1 MPNERG
7 GAKGTDVNTVENF
20 GLIGKAQEVFPLEA
34 SSELRSE
41 G

>member
-7 GAKGTDVNTVENF
+7 RTKGRDVYTVENF
-20 GLIGKAQEVFPLEA
+20 GLIGKAQEVFPVEA

-41 G
+41 A